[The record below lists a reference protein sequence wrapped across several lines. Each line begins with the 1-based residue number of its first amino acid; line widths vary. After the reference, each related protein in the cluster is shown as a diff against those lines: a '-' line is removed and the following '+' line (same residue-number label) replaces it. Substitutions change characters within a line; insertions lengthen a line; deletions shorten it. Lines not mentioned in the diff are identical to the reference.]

1 MWISTALGKMG
12 MAPDAFWGMSMQEF
26 ILAIE
31 GFSEFHSDGT
41 PPPMQRDELE
51 SLMERYPD

>member
-1 MWISTALGKMG
+1 MSLALGKMQ
-12 MAPDAFWGMSMQEF
+12 MAPDVFWGMSMQEF
-26 ILAIE
+26 ILATE
-31 GFSEFHSDGT
+31 GFAEFHSDGK